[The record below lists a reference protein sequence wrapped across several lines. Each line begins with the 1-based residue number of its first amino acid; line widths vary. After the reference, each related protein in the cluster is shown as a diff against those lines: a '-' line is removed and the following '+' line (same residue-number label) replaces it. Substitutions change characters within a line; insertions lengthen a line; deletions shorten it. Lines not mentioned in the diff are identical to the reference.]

1 VKRAGAA
8 AVTIAV
14 LALGMAG
21 CTGAGAR
28 KVAIST
34 AVVTTA
40 KVYETTMNAESADFQ
55 SAFAVTSGNAKAG
68 ESSSESGVFSWWA
81 DRGQVTLQANNPGL
95 WAATT
100 EEVIDGD
107 TTYTKL
113 ISKSGQYASAF
124 IVGYNGDGWT
134 ESTLTGNLGGGLL
147 SLFSDGFLADIG
159 GVSVANE
166 PDTLSPST
174 LLSVLA
180 KDTTSTTEVGTQSVN
195 GIETTHY
202 RVLVP
207 LSNLGANP
215 GDAALAKMVL
225 GVTNLPVDYW
235 VDSSDRL
242 RQLRMSETIKHF
254 SFGEGSTLPPQTTTT
269 TDPNQVILGQ
279 SSFNMK
285 AVNAAS
291 MKLPI
296 TVSVTLDL
304 SNYGVT
310 ANAPIPTPDQITGH
324 QSCVISA
331 SGFTCQGQ

>member
-1 VKRAGAA
+1 VKRAGAT
-8 AVTIAV
+8 AVTVAV

-40 KVYETTMNAESADFQ
+40 KVYKTTISAESADFQ
-55 SAFAVTSGNAKAG
+55 SAFAVTSDNAKAG
-68 ESSSESGVFSWWA
+68 ESSSESGVFSWSA

-100 EEVIDGD
+100 EEVIDGE

-113 ISKSGQYASAF
+113 ISKSGQYASSF

-147 SLFSDGFLADIG
+147 SLFSDGFLGADIG

-202 RVLVP
+202 RVVVP
-207 LSNLGANP
+207 LSNLGASP
-215 GDAALAKMVL
+215 TDAALAKTVL
-225 GVTNLPVDYW
+225 GITGLPVDYW
-235 VDSSDRL
+235 IDSSDRL
-242 RQLRMSETIKHF
+242 RQFRMSVTIKHF
-254 SFGEGSTLPPQTTTT
+254 SFGEGCHSC
-269 TDPNQVILGQ
+269 LG
-279 SSFNMK
+279 
-285 AVNAAS
+285 
-291 MKLPI
+291 L
-296 TVSVTLDL
+296 
-304 SNYGVT
+304 G
-310 ANAPIPTPDQITGH
+310 
-324 QSCVISA
+324 SCPLAMALETIGPHFSR
-331 SGFTCQGQ
+331 